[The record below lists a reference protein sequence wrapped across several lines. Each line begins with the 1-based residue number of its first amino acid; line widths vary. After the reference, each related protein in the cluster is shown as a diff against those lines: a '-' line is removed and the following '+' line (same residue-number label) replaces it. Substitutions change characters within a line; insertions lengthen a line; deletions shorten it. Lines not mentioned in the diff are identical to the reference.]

1 MKAIYTG
8 GNPKSF
14 KTGLGPIVD
23 QLNKT
28 GLLNKEIDVEWDDKN
43 ECFKHDHCYFH
54 MDWLTFPEKI
64 KGIYRPGLGP
74 DKVVFPGGRQGS
86 KRAITLGQRFTS
98 VQEFTWDDENKCYR
112 YNGYKGCYF
121 LHPAWIEVVEDGS
134 KEPAPV
140 SVPEIKFKS
149 CAEIINK
156 IEELKNG
163 KII

>member
-14 KTGLGPIVD
+14 KTGLGPIVA

-28 GLLNKEIDVEWDDKN
+28 RFLNKEIDVEWADKS
-43 ECFKHDHCYFH
+43 ECFKHDHCCFH
-54 MDWLTFPEKI
+54 IHWLTFPEKI
-64 KGIYRPGLGP
+64 KGIYRPDKGP
-74 DKVVFPGGRQGS
+74 ERFLAGGRQGN

-112 YNGYKGCYF
+112 CEGCSF
-121 LHPAWIEVVEDGS
+121 HPAWIEVVEDGS

>member
-8 GNPKSF
+8 GSPESF

-28 GLLNKEIDVEWDDKN
+28 RFLNKEIDVEWDDKI
-43 ECFKHDHCYFH
+43 ECFNHDHYYFH

-64 KGIYRPGLGP
+64 KGIYRPDKGPEKFLAGGGDTIDSLKTGILGTVFS
-74 DKVVFPGGRQGS
+74 DKVKTFEWS
-86 KRAITLGQRFTS
+86 KRF
-98 VQEFTWDDENKCYR
+98 KCYR
-112 YNGYKGCYF
+112 YNGCCF